1 MTPDDSIFVIDAC
14 RFTAQA
20 WAAGDLELAARFAE
34 AAFVTIEQCG
44 DFVDLDDTEI
54 DR

>member
-1 MTPDDSIFVIDAC
+1 LNTDEALFVIDVC

-20 WAAGDLELAARFAE
+20 WADNDLELAARFIE

-44 DFVDLDDTEI
+44 DFIDVDQDAT
-54 DR
+54 R